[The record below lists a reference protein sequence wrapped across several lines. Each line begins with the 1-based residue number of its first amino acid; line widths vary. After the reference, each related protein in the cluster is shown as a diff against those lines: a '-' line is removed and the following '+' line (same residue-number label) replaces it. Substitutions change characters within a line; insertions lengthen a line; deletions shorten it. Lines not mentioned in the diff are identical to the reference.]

1 MSTNV
6 TDPVQATAPRP
17 SALLRHRGYVR
28 WSACAQLTRLPI
40 AMASLA
46 LTALTAARYGS
57 YGIGAAMVSIIVLGE
72 VVFAVPVGRLFDRI
86 GISTGLRALLVARG
100 LVYAGLL
107 AGIVAHVPP
116 AVLLVMAAVIGMLG
130 GGLLGGLRG
139 LLGGV
144 VGEDLL
150 VPAVTVNAMVVDIVI
165 VGGPLMVAALVRAS
179 VLAPVMAMAAA
190 SVLAAPLVM
199 RGTRLRTPGTA
210 RRNLVVPLLG
220 WMCCAFAIGHL
231 TSTIEVAI
239 LPLAHR
245 LHGGPGAAA
254 LIVAT
259 LSVASVL
266 GGLVFLR
273 RAPQP
278 RVGTAAVLLPVI
290 GAGGVV
296 VAFANSW
303 PLMLIGTAL
312 AGVSL
317 APLSSISSVLAERL
331 LPANRK
337 AEGFSLINTAQGV
350 GFSVGSL
357 TVSVLSVRSAEL
369 LGVASTVIAA
379 IAVTAYLRG
388 GRRAE
393 S

>member
-1 MSTNV
+1 MTAV
-6 TDPVQATAPRP
+6 ADPVQESPGPR
-17 SALLRHRGYVR
+17 ALLRHRGYLR

-57 YGIGAAMVSIIVLGE
+57 YGIGAAMVSIIVLAE
-72 VVFAVPVGRLFDRI
+72 VVFAVPVGRLFDRF
-86 GISTGLRALLVARG
+86 GVSAGLRVLLAVRG

-107 AGIVAHVPP
+107 AGAVAHVPP
-116 AVLLVMAAVIGMLG
+116 AVLLVLAGVIGMLG
-130 GGLLGGLRG
+130 GGLLGGLRSI
-139 LLGGV
+139 LGGV

-165 VGGPLMVAALVRAS
+165 VGGPLLVAALVRAS
-179 VLAPVMAMAAA
+179 VFAPVAAMAAA
-190 SVLAAPLVM
+190 SVLASPLVA
-199 RGTRLRTPGTA
+199 RGTRQVAPGGA
-210 RRNLVVPLLG
+210 RRSMIVPLLG

-245 LHGGPGAAA
+245 LHGGPTSAS
-254 LIVAT
+254 LIVVA

-273 RAPQP
+273 RNPAP
-278 RVGTAAVLLPVI
+278 RIATAAVLLLVI
-290 GAGGVV
+290 GVGGVL
-296 VAFANSW
+296 VAFSRSW

-331 LPANRK
+331 LPAHRK
-337 AEGFSLINTAQGV
+337 AEGFALINTAQGI
-350 GFSVGSL
+350 GFSFGSL
-357 TVSVLSVRSAEL
+357 TVSVLSVQAAEL

-379 IAVTAYLRG
+379 AAVAFCLRG
-388 GRRAE
+388 GRSVAA
-393 S
+393 